1 MPKILAK
8 NRRARFDYHILEKF
22 EAGLVLTGQETKSIR
37 DKNVSLKGSYV
48 TLKNNEPYLINAHI
62 SPYKHAGNLKSYEP
76 TRSRKLLLNKKEI
89 KSLIGKLKQ
98 KGLTLVPISMYS
110 RNRRIKLEFG
120 IGRGKQKH
128 DKRQDIKK
136 REDDRK
142 MMQKLKQR

>member
-8 NRRARFDYHILEKF
+8 NKRARFDYQILENF
-22 EAGLVLTGQETKSIR
+22 EAGLVLTGQEVKSVR
-37 DKNVSLKGSYV
+37 AKTVSLKGSYV
-48 TLKNNEPYLINAHI
+48 TFKKNELYLINAHI
-62 SPYKHAGNLKSYEP
+62 SPYKHAGNLKKYEP
-76 TRSRKLLLNKKEI
+76 TRSRKILLKNQEI

-98 KGLTLVPISMYS
+98 KGLTLVPISLYS

-120 IGRGKQKH
+120 IGRGKKKY

-142 MMQKLKQR
+142 ILSKMKR